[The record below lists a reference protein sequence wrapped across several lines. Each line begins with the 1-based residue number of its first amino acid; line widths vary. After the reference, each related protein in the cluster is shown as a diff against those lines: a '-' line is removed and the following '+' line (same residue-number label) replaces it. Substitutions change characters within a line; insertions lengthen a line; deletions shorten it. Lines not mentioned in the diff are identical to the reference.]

1 MQHCGRE
8 VSSKFFFSFTHL
20 PKNLHTPTYTYI
32 MYTRTQSIPRN
43 QVRSHSHTII
53 TRMSSNTH
61 AHNTIARQVT
71 HVPFTT
77 FTQYQLLTLYR
88 FSYREIGELKKKKKT
103 KKKKHPPRNSL
114 SSEWSVKRRK
124 ARSLRL
130 PTVGSAYIFPPPH
143 VSECST
149 YKNKAASRMKFHA
162 SRLVNVKPS
171 PKPLVS
177 KFRVL
182 NHNLAVLLAK

>member
-53 TRMSSNTH
+53 TRISSNTH
-61 AHNTIARQVT
+61 ARNTIARQVS
-71 HVPFTT
+71 HVPFMT
-77 FTQYQLLTLYR
+77 FTRYQLLTLYR
-88 FSYREIGELKKKKKT
+88 FSYREIGELKKRKKKN
-103 KKKKHPPRNSL
+103 KHPPRNSL

-124 ARSLRL
+124 ACSLRL
-130 PTVGSAYIFPPPH
+130 ATVGSAYILSP
-143 VSECST
+143 ST
-149 YKNKAASRMKFHA
+149 CQRVFHI
-162 SRLVNVKPS
+162 
-171 PKPLVS
+171 
-177 KFRVL
+177 
-182 NHNLAVLLAK
+182 